1 VVKALD
7 RKLFRD
13 LARLRGQVLAIAVVV
28 AVGVATVVI
37 THGAYRSLLLA
48 RDAYFTSYR
57 FADIFAHLVR
67 APEAIGTRVAA
78 VPGVATVE
86 TRVVVDVLLDV
97 PDLPEPATGR
107 LVSIPA
113 RGRPALNDIYLRS
126 GRFPDPNSGR
136 EVLASEAFAEA
147 NHLRPGSRLA
157 AIINGRRQMLEIV
170 GVALS
175 PEFVYEIQGGGTWL
189 PDNRRFG
196 ILWMRRNVLAA
207 TFDMRGAFNDV
218 SLTLAPGSD
227 TADVIARVDR
237 LLAPYG
243 GLGAYGHDE
252 QISARFLRDE
262 LAQNRVS
269 GTIVPAIFLGVAAF
283 LLNVV
288 LARLVATE
296 RTQIGVL
303 KAFGYT
309 DFTIGL
315 HYLELALV
323 ALAVGAVLGIGLG
336 VWLGRIVNA
345 TYAEFYRFPSFPYR
359 FDVMAVLIGIGIS
372 AAAAVVGA
380 IGAVRRASAL
390 PPAEAMRPEPPPHY
404 RPGPI
409 ERLGLHRL
417 LSPAGRIVLRNLER
431 RPLKASLSALGVAFA
446 AAILVVGYFSFDSL
460 EALIDLQFRQVQR
473 DDLTVVFAQPRP
485 AGVVYDLAHL
495 PGVMRVEPFRAV
507 PARVRIGHRSRR
519 VAISGVLP
527 DGRLRRLID
536 ARHHEVRLPSGGA
549 VLTTKLAEVL
559 GARTGDTLT
568 IEILEGAR
576 AVRRVAVAGVV
587 DEPIGLSVYMER
599 SALAHLL
606 HEGLTVSGAYLA
618 VDPAR
623 MDRLLTRLKELPA
636 VAGSARRGAALKSFN
651 DTIGRSIGVV
661 TTILVLAASAIAV
674 AVIYNSARIAL
685 SERARE
691 LASLRVLGFTRDE
704 TARMLL
710 GEQMVLAAIGTP
722 IGLML
727 GYGFSWALAMNYQWE
742 MFRIPL
748 VVSSRTYAFAVIVV
762 TLAALAT
769 AAVVRRRVHRLDLVS
784 ALKTGE

>member
-1 VVKALD
+1 MVKALD

-13 LARLRGQVLAIAVVV
+13 LARLRGQLLAIAVVV

-37 THGAYRSLLLA
+37 THGSYRSLLLA

-67 APEAIGTRVAA
+67 APEAIGARIAA

-126 GRFPDPNSGR
+126 GRFPDRNSGR

-147 NHLRPGSRLA
+147 NHLAPGSRLA
-157 AIINGRRQMLEIV
+157 ALINGRRQMLEIV

-207 TFDMRGAFNDV
+207 TFDMQGAFNDV

-227 TADVIARVDR
+227 TADVITRVDR

-303 KAFGYT
+303 KAFGYS
-309 DFTIGL
+309 DLAIGL
-315 HYLELALV
+315 HYLGLALV
-323 ALAVGAVLGIGLG
+323 ALAVGAVLGIALG
-336 VWLGRIVNA
+336 IWLGHVVNA
-345 TYAEFYRFPSFPYR
+345 AYAEYYRFPSFPYR
-359 FDVMAVLIGIGIS
+359 FDVTAVLLGIGIS

-380 IGAVRRASAL
+380 IGAVRRAASL
-390 PPAEAMRPEPPPHY
+390 PPAEAMRPEPPPRY

-417 LSPAGRIVLRNLER
+417 LSPPGRIVLRNLER
-431 RPLKASLSALGVAFA
+431 RPLKASLSALGVAFS

-473 DDLTVVFAQPRP
+473 DDLTMAFTQPRP
-485 AGVVYDLAHL
+485 AGVVHDLAHL
-495 PGVMRVEPFRAV
+495 PGVMRVEAFRMV

-519 VAISGVLP
+519 VAISGLLP
-527 DGRLRRLID
+527 DGRLHRLID
-536 ARHHEVRLPSGGA
+536 ARRHEVRLPPGGA
-549 VLTTKLAEVL
+549 LLTTKLAEVL
-559 GARTGDTLT
+559 GARAGDTLT
-568 IEILEGAR
+568 IEVLEGTR

-587 DEPIGLSVYMER
+587 DEPIGLSVYMDR
-599 SALAHLL
+599 AALAQLL

-618 VDPAR
+618 VDASR
-623 MDRLLTRLKELPA
+623 EEALFTRLKELPT
-636 VAGSARRGAALKSFN
+636 VAGSARRQAALRSF
-651 DTIGRSIGVV
+651 DETIGHSIGVV
-661 TTILVLAASAIAV
+661 TTILVLSASAIAV

-704 TARMLL
+704 TTRMLL
-710 GEQMVLAAIGTP
+710 GEQLVLAAIGTP
-722 IGLML
+722 IGLVL
-727 GYGFSWALAMNYQWE
+727 GYGLSWAMAMNYQWE
-742 MFRIPL
+742 MFRLPL

-762 TLAALAT
+762 ALAVLAT

>member
-1 VVKALD
+1 
-7 RKLFRD
+7 
-13 LARLRGQVLAIAVVV
+13 
-28 AVGVATVVI
+28 
-37 THGAYRSLLLA
+37 
-48 RDAYFTSYR
+48 
-57 FADIFAHLVR
+57 
-67 APEAIGTRVAA
+67 
-78 VPGVATVE
+78 
-86 TRVVVDVLLDV
+86 
-97 PDLPEPATGR
+97 
-107 LVSIPA
+107 
-113 RGRPALNDIYLRS
+113 
-126 GRFPDPNSGR
+126 
-136 EVLASEAFAEA
+136 
-147 NHLRPGSRLA
+147 
-157 AIINGRRQMLEIV
+157 
-170 GVALS
+170 
-175 PEFVYEIQGGGTWL
+175 
-189 PDNRRFG
+189 
-196 ILWMRRNVLAA
+196 
-207 TFDMRGAFNDV
+207 
-218 SLTLAPGSD
+218 
-227 TADVIARVDR
+227 
-237 LLAPYG
+237 
-243 GLGAYGHDE
+243 
-252 QISARFLRDE
+252 
-262 LAQNRVS
+262 
-269 GTIVPAIFLGVAAF
+269 
-283 LLNVV
+283 
-288 LARLVATE
+288 
-296 RTQIGVL
+296 
-303 KAFGYT
+303 
-309 DFTIGL
+309 
-315 HYLELALV
+315 
-323 ALAVGAVLGIGLG
+323 
-336 VWLGRIVNA
+336 
-345 TYAEFYRFPSFPYR
+345 
-359 FDVMAVLIGIGIS
+359 
-372 AAAAVVGA
+372 
-380 IGAVRRASAL
+380 
-390 PPAEAMRPEPPPHY
+390 MRPEPPPHY

-473 DDLTVVFAQPRP
+473 DDLTVVFAHPRP
-485 AGVVYDLAHL
+485 AGVAYDLAHL

-549 VLTTKLAEVL
+549 VLTTKLAEVI